1 MFFPH
6 YENHDFFFN
15 RQLTL
20 NGSLYREMAQAT
32 NFAENKS
39 LEKLNSEPRCMAEL
53 VGEVKHELIFLL
65 VVNISVSITAFLG
78 NSLILVALQKES
90 SLHPPSKLLYRNLA
104 ITDLCVG
111 MIAEPVYVAY
121 IMSVLSDK
129 WDICFYANLL
139 SFFTGFP
146 FSAVSLLTLAVISV
160 DRLLA
165 LLLGLRYRQVVTL
178 KRTLMT
184 LIVGWILSIVGTLT
198 YLWDPIVTSW
208 CIKVGLPVCLVTS
221 FVCYV
226 KIFFILRHNQIQ
238 VLDHFPQRQENQPIP
253 FNIARYRKA
262 VSVALWVQMTLVF
275 SYLPFLI
282 TEALIPQRGMTLSFY
297 LAREFTST
305 LVHLN
310 SSLNPSLYCWK
321 IREVRQAV
329 KDTIR
334 ELLCSSPN

>member
-1 MFFPH
+1 MIFFV
-6 YENHDFFFN
+6 N
-15 RQLTL
+15 RQPTL
-20 NGSLYREMAQAT
+20 NGSLYREMAQTT

-39 LEKLNSEPRCMAEL
+39 LEKLNSQLQCTAAFF
-53 VGEVKHELIFLL
+53 GEVKHELIFLL

-78 NSLILVALQKES
+78 NTLILVALKKES

-111 MIAEPVYVAY
+111 VIAEPVYVAY
-121 IMSVLSDK
+121 FMSVLSDK
-129 WDICFYANLL
+129 WNICFYANLL
-139 SFFTGFP
+139 SFFTGFL

-184 LIVGWILSIVGTLT
+184 LIFGWILSIVGILA

-208 CIKVGLPVCLVTS
+208 CVRVALPVYLVTS

-238 VLDHFPQRQENQPIP
+238 VLDHFPQRQENQPVP

-262 VSVALWVQMTLVF
+262 VSAALWVQMTLVV
-275 SYLPFLI
+275 SYLPILI
-282 TEALIPQRGMTLSFY
+282 TETLKAQRGMPLSLY
-297 LAREFTST
+297 LARESTRT
-305 LVHLN
+305 LVLLN
-310 SSLNPSLYCWK
+310 SSLNPLLYCWK

-329 KDTIR
+329 QDTMR

>member
-65 VVNISVSITAFLG
+65 VVNISVSVTAFLG
-78 NSLILVALQKES
+78 NTLILVALQKES

-121 IMSVLSDK
+121 FMSVLSDK

-139 SFFTGFP
+139 RFFTGYV
-146 FSAVSLLTLAVISV
+146 FSAVSLFTLAVISV

-238 VLDHFPQRQENQPIP
+238 VLDHFLKDRRTNQFP
-253 FNIARYRKA
+253 
-262 VSVALWVQMTLVF
+262 LT
-275 SYLPFLI
+275 
-282 TEALIPQRGMTLSFY
+282 
-297 LAREFTST
+297 
-305 LVHLN
+305 
-310 SSLNPSLYCWK
+310 
-321 IREVRQAV
+321 
-329 KDTIR
+329 
-334 ELLCSSPN
+334 

>member
-1 MFFPH
+1 
-6 YENHDFFFN
+6 
-15 RQLTL
+15 
-20 NGSLYREMAQAT
+20 MAQTT

-39 LEKLNSEPRCMAEL
+39 VEKWKSEPQCTAEL
-53 VGEVKHELIFLL
+53 TGEVNHELIFLL
-65 VVNISVSITAFLG
+65 VVNISVSITTFLG
-78 NSLILVALQKES
+78 NTLILVALQKES

-111 MIAEPVYVAY
+111 IIAEPVYVTY
-121 IMSVLSDK
+121 FMSVLSDK

-139 SFFTGFP
+139 SFFTCYV
-146 FSAVSLLTLAVISV
+146 FSTVSLSTLAVISV

-184 LIVGWILSIVGTLT
+184 LIVGWILSIVSTLT

-238 VLDHFPQRQENQPIP
+238 VLDHFPQRQQNQPVP
-253 FNIARYRKA
+253 LNIARYRKA
-262 VSVALWVQMTLVF
+262 VSAALWVQTTLVV

-282 TEALIPQRGMTLSFY
+282 TEALKHQRGMSLSLY
-297 LAREFTST
+297 LARQFALT
-305 LVHLN
+305 LVLLN
-310 SSLNPSLYCWK
+310 SSLNPMLYCWK

-329 KDTIR
+329 QDTIR

>member
-1 MFFPH
+1 
-6 YENHDFFFN
+6 
-15 RQLTL
+15 
-20 NGSLYREMAQAT
+20 MAQTT

-78 NSLILVALQKES
+78 NTLILIALKKES

-121 IMSVLSDK
+121 FMSVLSDK

-139 SFFTGFP
+139 GFFTGVL
-146 FSAVSLLTLAVISV
+146 FSAVSLFTLAVISV

-178 KRTLMT
+178 KRTLIT
-184 LIVGWILSIVGTLT
+184 LIVGWILCIVGVLA

-208 CIKVGLPVCLVTS
+208 CVRVALSVCLVTS

-226 KIFFILRHNQIQ
+226 KIFLILRHNQIQ
-238 VLDHFPQRQENQPIP
+238 VLDHFLQRQMNQPVSL
-253 FNIARYRKA
+253 NKARYRKA
-262 VSVALWVQMTLVF
+262 VSAALWVQMILVV
-275 SYLPFLI
+275 SYLPILI
-282 TEALIPQRGMTLSFY
+282 TETLKAQRGMPLSLY
-297 LAREFTST
+297 LARESTRT
-305 LVHLN
+305 LVLLN
-310 SSLNPSLYCWK
+310 SSLNPLLYCWK

-329 KDTIR
+329 QDTMR

>member
-1 MFFPH
+1 
-6 YENHDFFFN
+6 
-15 RQLTL
+15 
-20 NGSLYREMAQAT
+20 MAQTT

-39 LEKLNSEPRCMAEL
+39 LEKLNSQLRCTAAFF
-53 VGEVKHELIFLL
+53 GEVKHELIFLL

-78 NSLILVALQKES
+78 NTLILIALKKES

-121 IMSVLSDK
+121 FMSVLSDK

-139 SFFTGFP
+139 GFFTGVL
-146 FSAVSLLTLAVISV
+146 FSAVSLFTLAVISV

-178 KRTLMT
+178 NRTLMT
-184 LIVGWILSIVGTLT
+184 LIVGWILCIVGVLA

-208 CIKVGLPVCLVTS
+208 CVRVALSVCLVTS

-238 VLDHFPQRQENQPIP
+238 VLDHFLQRQMNQPVLL
-253 FNIARYRKA
+253 NMARYRKA
-262 VSVALWVQMTLVF
+262 VSAALWVQMTLVV
-275 SYLPFLI
+275 SYLPILI
-282 TEALIPQRGMTLSFY
+282 TETLKAQRGMPLSLY
-297 LAREFTST
+297 LARESTRT
-305 LVHLN
+305 LVLLN
-310 SSLNPSLYCWK
+310 SSLNPLLYCWK

-329 KDTIR
+329 QNTIR
-334 ELLCSSPN
+334 ELLCSSLN

>member
-1 MFFPH
+1 
-6 YENHDFFFN
+6 
-15 RQLTL
+15 
-20 NGSLYREMAQAT
+20 MAQAT

-65 VVNISVSITAFLG
+65 VVNISVSVTAFLG
-78 NSLILVALQKES
+78 NTLILVALQKES

-208 CIKVGLPVCLVTS
+208 CIK
-221 FVCYV
+221 
-226 KIFFILRHNQIQ
+226 IFLILRHNQIQ

>member
-1 MFFPH
+1 MMFFS
-6 YENHDFFFN
+6 FFN

-20 NGSLYREMAQAT
+20 DGSCYREMAQAT

-39 LEKLNSEPRCMAEL
+39 LEKWNGEPRCTAEL
-53 VGEVKHELIFLL
+53 IGEVNHELIFLL

-78 NSLILVALQKES
+78 NTLILVALQKES

-121 IMSVLSDK
+121 FMSVLSDK

-139 SFFTGFP
+139 SFFTCYV
-146 FSAVSLLTLAVISV
+146 FSAVSLSTLAVISV

-238 VLDHFPQRQENQPIP
+238 VLDHFPQRQQNQPVP
-253 FNIARYRKA
+253 LNIARYRKA
-262 VSVALWVQMTLVF
+262 VSAALWVQTTLVV
-275 SYLPFLI
+275 SYLPILI
-282 TEALIPQRGMTLSFY
+282 TEALIPQREMPLSLY
-297 LAREFTST
+297 IAREFART
-305 LVHLN
+305 LVLLN
-310 SSLNPSLYCWK
+310 SSLNPLLYCWK

-329 KDTIR
+329 QDTIR

>member
-1 MFFPH
+1 
-6 YENHDFFFN
+6 
-15 RQLTL
+15 
-20 NGSLYREMAQAT
+20 MAQAT

-53 VGEVKHELIFLL
+53 VGELKHELIFLL
-65 VVNISVSITAFLG
+65 VVNISVCVTAFLG
-78 NSLILVALQKES
+78 NTLILVALQKES

-129 WDICFYANLL
+129 WDIYFYANLL

-198 YLWDPIVTSW
+198 YLLDP
-208 CIKVGLPVCLVTS
+208 
-221 FVCYV
+221 
-226 KIFFILRHNQIQ
+226 
-238 VLDHFPQRQENQPIP
+238 
-253 FNIARYRKA
+253 
-262 VSVALWVQMTLVF
+262 M
-275 SYLPFLI
+275 
-282 TEALIPQRGMTLSFY
+282 
-297 LAREFTST
+297 
-305 LVHLN
+305 
-310 SSLNPSLYCWK
+310 
-321 IREVRQAV
+321 
-329 KDTIR
+329 
-334 ELLCSSPN
+334 